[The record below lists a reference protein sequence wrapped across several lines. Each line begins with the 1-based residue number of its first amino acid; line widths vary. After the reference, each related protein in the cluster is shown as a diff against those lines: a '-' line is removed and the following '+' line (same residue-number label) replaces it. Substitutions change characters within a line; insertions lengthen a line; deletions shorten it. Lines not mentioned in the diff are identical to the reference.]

1 MRLKGKTVMITGA
14 SRGIG
19 KTSALMMAKEGAD
32 MILCDVSDAVQ
43 VVADEI
49 QAFGGKAIS
58 VICNVTDRD
67 SVQAAVEQAV
77 AVFGK
82 VDVLVNN
89 AGVTG
94 DATLLKMSEEQW
106 DKVIDVNLKGTFNMG
121 QAVAKVMTAAGGGAI
136 INTASVVGLYGNF
149 GQSNYAA
156 TKWGVIGLTKTWCK
170 ELGKFNVR
178 VNAVAPGFIM
188 TEMTA
193 AMPDKVLDMM
203 KDKSPLK
210 RLGTPED
217 VANAYIFLASDE
229 AAFMSGSVLSVDGGV
244 VL

>member
-1 MRLKGKTVMITGA
+1 MRLKDKVVVITGA

-19 KTSALMMAKEGAD
+19 KTAAIMMAKEGAK
-32 MILCDVSDAVQ
+32 MVLCDVNPQIHEVEKEL
-43 VVADEI
+43 VALGHV
-49 QAFGGKAIS
+49 ATS
-58 VICNVTDRD
+58 VICNVTQ
-67 SVQAAVEQAV
+67 QASCDAAIAHATET
-77 AVFGK
+77 FGR

-89 AGVTG
+89 AGITA
-94 DATLLKMSEEQW
+94 DAQLLKMTEEQW
-106 DKVIDVNLKGTFNMG
+106 DRVIDVNLKGAFNMG
-121 QAVAKVMTAAGGGAI
+121 QAAAKVMSTQGNGSI

-170 ELGKFNVR
+170 ELGRFNVR
-178 VNAVAPGFIM
+178 ANAVAPGFIM
-188 TEMTA
+188 TEMTG
-193 AMPDKVLDMM
+193 AMPEKVLDMM

-217 VANAYIFLASDE
+217 VAYLYIFLASDE
-229 AAFMSGSVLSVDGGV
+229 SQFISGSVFSVDGGV

>member
-1 MRLKGKTVMITGA
+1 MRLRDKVILITGA

-19 KTSALMMAKEGAD
+19 KTAALMMAQQGAKLV
-32 MILCDVSDAVQ
+32 LCDVNPLIHEVKE
-43 VVADEI
+43 EI
-49 QAFGGKAIS
+49 LEMGFEATSFICDVTEQAS
-58 VICNVTDRD
+58 C
-67 SVQAAVEQAV
+67 QAAVEV
-77 AVFGK
+77 ATENYGRL
-82 VDVLVNN
+82 DVLVNN
-89 AGVTG
+89 AGITA
-94 DATLLKMSEEQW
+94 DAQLLKMSEDQW
-106 DKVIDVNLKGTFNMG
+106 DRVIDVNLKGSFNMG
-121 QAVAKVMTAAGGGAI
+121 QAAAKVMSTQGGGSI

-170 ELGKFNVR
+170 ELGRFNIR
-178 VNAVAPGFIM
+178 ANAVAPGFIM

-193 AMPDKVLDMM
+193 AMPEKILEAM

-217 VANAYIFLASDE
+217 VGHMYVFLASDE
-229 AAFMSGSVLSVDGGV
+229 SKFVSGSVFSVDGGV

>member
-1 MRLKGKTVMITGA
+1 MRLKDKVVLITGA

-19 KTSALMMAKEGAD
+19 KTAAIKMAQEGAKLV
-32 MILCDVSDAVQ
+32 LCDINPQIHDVKEEMLGMGLTAT
-43 VVADEI
+43 
-49 QAFGGKAIS
+49 S
-58 VICNVTDRD
+58 VICNVTSASSCQEAVDHAT
-67 SVQAAVEQAV
+67 SVY
-77 AVFGK
+77 GRL
-82 VDVLVNN
+82 DVLVNN
-89 AGVTG
+89 AGITA
-94 DATLLKMSEEQW
+94 DAQLLKMSEEQW
-106 DKVIDVNLKGTFNMG
+106 DRVIDVNLKGSFNMG
-121 QAVAKVMTAAGGGAI
+121 QAAAKVMSTQGNGSI

-156 TKWGVIGLTKTWCK
+156 TKWGVIGMTKTWCK
-170 ELGKFNVR
+170 ELGRFNVR
-178 VNAVAPGFIM
+178 ANAVAPGFIM

-217 VANAYIFLASDE
+217 VANVYIFLASDE
-229 AAFMSGSVLSVDGGV
+229 SSFVSGSVFSVDGGV

>member
-1 MRLKGKTVMITGA
+1 MRLNGKTVMITGA

-19 KTSALMMAKEGAD
+19 KTAALMMAAQGAE
-32 MILCDVSDAVQ
+32 MVLCDVSA
-43 VVADEI
+43 EI
-49 QAFGGKAIS
+49 SGVENEIKALGGKAIS
-58 VICNVTDRD
+58 VICNVTDRT
-67 SVQAAVEQAV
+67 SVQNAVDAAVSV
-77 AVFGK
+77 YGK
-82 VDVLVNN
+82 IDVLVNN

-94 DATLLKMSEEQW
+94 DAQLLKMTEEQW

-121 QAVAKVMTAAGGGAI
+121 QAVAKVMSAAGSGSI

-170 ELGKFNVR
+170 ELGRFNVR

-188 TEMTA
+188 TEMTGS
-193 AMPDKVLDMM
+193 MPEKVLDMM
-203 KDKSPLK
+203 KEKSPLK

-229 AAFMSGSVLSVDGGV
+229 AVFMSGSVLSVDGGV